1 MSNCKVNKPY
11 ATNMSVTN
19 CDFDGIVQ
27 GSIFKYKKEPNSKCG
42 YQNLNPETLTNMYD
56 LDYYPVGTLRGSVPA
71 SDNMLTRCVDRSP
84 TRIFSSSDPRLIS
97 AAHDGMKLT
106 LDRPPIF
113 GEVRLKDI
121 YVEPTLENYGK
132 RYKNYSD
139 IKAGQIMYYFDKSIE
154 DTYFHPIFEN
164 DAVALG
170 RNYVDPMNSYKPSYE
185 RIPIRKNQPLYPG
198 GLSSIADIDEH
209 REDII
214 SLQMRPQN
222 RTKYSARWT

>member
-11 ATNMSVTN
+11 ATNMSVNN

-56 LDYYPVGTLRGSVPA
+56 LDYYPVGKDLFG
-71 SDNMLTRCVDRSP
+71 
-84 TRIFSSSDPRLIS
+84 SSDPRLIS
-97 AAHDGMKLT
+97 TAHDGMKLT